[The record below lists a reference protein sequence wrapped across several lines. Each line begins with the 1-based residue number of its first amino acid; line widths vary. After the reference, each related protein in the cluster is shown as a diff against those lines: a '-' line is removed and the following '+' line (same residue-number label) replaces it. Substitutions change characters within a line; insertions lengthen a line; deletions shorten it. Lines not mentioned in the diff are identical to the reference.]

1 MTWPVYHDPD
11 NALIEILEQSIRGI
25 NFIIARQHAMHAER
39 DTVFVNLSV
48 CPSVRPSRS
57 GIVSSWMNKS
67 STTFSTFWWGHDLF
81 YFQQSQTA
89 NPRRGISSPKHC
101 HHLWSWTQNST
112 VGHRATV
119 EMSLTF
125 VDHSFIHS
133 FTHSPTHPSIHPSI
147 HSFIHSLICSEW
159 QVQIRQCVTSVS
171 SRHSRGKSPRKF

>member
-1 MTWPVYHDPD
+1 M
-11 NALIEILEQSIRGI
+11 
-25 NFIIARQHAMHAER
+25 
-39 DTVFVNLSV
+39 SV
-48 CPSVRPSRS
+48 CPSVALRYCIYVNEQ
-57 GIVSSWMNKS
+57 IVHNFFHLLVGAWPI
-67 STTFSTFWWGHDLF
+67 F
-81 YFQQSQTA
+81 FQQSQTA

-133 FTHSPTHPSIHPSI
+133 LTHQPTHPSIHPSIHSFI

-171 SRHSRGKSPRKF
+171 SRHSRGKSPPPEILNPPGNFCSCKFLNVVPALLADTAVFFLGRW